1 MQPEKRVIFGIRYYE
16 SGYFT
21 YPYVIEK
28 SWYRDRFIEPE
39 ITFFPYCKYCS
50 YDHGVVSLTLEKING
65 AVISCA
71 DHERFSQGLTMS
83 LTPEQI
89 ELMKKVFVEQKDQLN
104 NHPFMDLDP
113 ESGKRTVNREKCLE
127 MLTNLAE
134 AEFILRA
141 KQQAVVVFLEED
153 LKDKSE
159 EEKKAIREFDKK
171 HRFKSGNEIDAEKKI
186 AKKADGKIDKRE
198 ALILSVMGK
207 LNCSRDKAVEFIE
220 GDI

>member
-1 MQPEKRVIFGIRYYE
+1 MQPEKRVIFDIRYYE
-16 SGYFT
+16 SGFFT
-21 YPYVIEK
+21 FPYVIEK
-28 SWYRDRFIEPE
+28 SWYRDRFIEPQ
-39 ITFFPYCKYCS
+39 ITFFPYCKFCS
-50 YDHGVVSLTLEKING
+50 FNRGVDVVSFTNDG

-71 DHERFSQGLTMS
+71 DHERFNQGLTMS

-104 NHPFMDLDP
+104 NHPFMDLQED
-113 ESGKRTVNREKCLE
+113 GRRIVNREKCLE

-159 EEKKAIREFDKK
+159 QEKIAIREFDKK

-198 ALILSVMGK
+198 ALILSVMSK